1 MNSGVKLGGRKIF
14 YPKLNKWFHAR
25 KTYLVMFQRIST
37 CLENMVSLT

>member
-25 KTYLVMFQRIST
+25 KTYLVMFQST
-37 CLENMVSLT
+37 CLENMVPLT